1 MKYKLRFICVLCALC
16 LLAAG
21 CQAQGQTPAEKFTAS
36 FYDAFDTVITVIGY
50 AKDQETFDAAYN
62 QARDMFL
69 HYHRIFDG
77 YKSYEG
83 VHNLYY
89 VNKNAANGP
98 VEAEPELIQLLLYMK
113 ELQPRLQGRVNVAM
127 GAVLSYW
134 HECREAGEALPEERL
149 LQAYSSHVDFND
161 VIIDEKEGTIAFA
174 DPYLSL
180 DLGAVAKGYATEIV
194 ASWLLTSGMTSYIIS
209 AGGNVRCGYRPLDGR
224 ARWGVGI
231 QDPEESLFSTA
242 NNIKDVVYLT
252 DMSVVTSG
260 DYQRY
265 YVVDGVRYHHII
277 DPDTLY
283 PSAYMRQV
291 TVVTKDSGYADALS
305 TMLFLLPYEEGRA
318 FVDSQ
323 PDVEAYWV
331 LNDGSVRFTDGLKPI
346 LRSQGGSAMD

>member
-1 MKYKLRFICVLCALC
+1 MKYRLRFMCVLCALC
-16 LLAAG
+16 LLCGG
-21 CQAQGQTPAEKFTAS
+21 CRAEKTMQKFSAS

-50 AKDQETFDAAYN
+50 TDSQASFDAVYG
-62 QARDMFL
+62 QVKDLFM
-69 HYHRIFDG
+69 HYHRIYDG
-77 YKSYEG
+77 YKAYEG

-89 VNKNAANGP
+89 VNKNAAEGP
-98 VEAEPELIQLLLYMK
+98 VEAEPELIDLLLYMK
-113 ELQPRLQGRVNVAM
+113 DLQPRLLGRVNVAM

-134 HECREAGEALPEERL
+134 HECREEGTALPEERL
-149 LQAYSSHVDFND
+149 LRAYANHVDFDD
-161 VIIDEKEGTIAFA
+161 VIIDEDAGTICFA

-209 AGGNVRCGYRPLDGR
+209 AGGNVRCGERPLDGR

-231 QDPEESLFSTA
+231 QDPEDALFS
-242 NNIKDVVYLT
+242 NSIKDVVYLT

-277 DPDTLY
+277 DPDTLF
-283 PSAYMRQV
+283 PSDYMRQV
-291 TVVTKDSGYADALS
+291 TVVTRDSGYADALS

-331 LNDGSVRFTDGLKPI
+331 LNDGSVQYTDGLQPI
-346 LRSQGGSAMD
+346 LRSQGGSAIN

>member
-1 MKYKLRFICVLCALC
+1 MKYRLRFLCVLCAVC
-16 LLAAG
+16 LLCGG
-21 CQAQGQTPAEKFTAS
+21 CQAEKVMQKYSAS
-36 FYDAFDTVITVIGY
+36 FYDAFDTVISVIGY
-50 AKDQETFDAAYN
+50 TDSQASFDAVFGKVKELF
-62 QARDMFL
+62 M
-69 HYHRIFDG
+69 HYHRIYDG
-77 YKSYEG
+77 YKAYEG

-89 VNKNAANGP
+89 VNKNAASGP
-98 VEAEPELIQLLLYMK
+98 VEAEPELIELLLYMK
-113 ELQPRLQGRVNVAM
+113 ELQPKLLGRVNVAM

-134 HECREAGEALPEERL
+134 HDCREEGVALPEERL
-149 LQAYSSHVDFND
+149 LRAYGNHVNYDD
-161 VIIDEKEGTIAFA
+161 VIIDADAGTVYFA
-174 DPYLSL
+174 DPHLSL

-209 AGGNVRCGYRPLDGR
+209 AGGNVRCGEKPLDGR

-277 DPDTLY
+277 DPDTLF
-283 PSAYMRQV
+283 PSAYMHQV

-305 TMLFLLPYEEGRA
+305 TMLFLMSYEEGRA

-323 PDVEAYWV
+323 PDIEAYWV
-331 LNDGSVRFTDGLKPI
+331 LNDGSVQYTDGLQAI
-346 LRSQGGSAMD
+346 LRSQGGSAIN

>member
-1 MKYKLRFICVLCALC
+1 MKYRLRFLCVLCVLC
-16 LLAAG
+16 LLCGG
-21 CQAQGQTPAEKFTAS
+21 CQAEKAPQKFSAS
-36 FYDAFDTVITVIGY
+36 FYDAFDTVIIVTGY
-50 AKDQETFDAAYN
+50 ADSQETFDAVYN
-62 QARDMFL
+62 QAKDMFL
-69 HYHRIFDG
+69 HYHRIYDG
-77 YKSYEG
+77 YKAYEG

-98 VEAEPELIQLLLYMK
+98 VPAEPELIDLLLYMK
-113 ELQPRLQGRVNVAM
+113 DLQPRLLGRVNVAM

-149 LQAYSSHVDFND
+149 LRAYGNHVNFDD
-161 VIIDEKEGTIAFA
+161 VIIDESAGTIYFA

-209 AGGNVRCGYRPLDGR
+209 AGGNVRCGERPLDGR

-231 QDPEESLFSTA
+231 QDPEDALFS
-242 NNIKDVVYLT
+242 NSIKDVVYLT

-277 DPDTLY
+277 DPDTLF

-291 TVVTKDSGYADALS
+291 TVVTRDSGYADALS

-331 LNDGSVRFTDGLKPI
+331 LNDGTVEFTDGLTPI
-346 LRSQGGSAMD
+346 LRSQGGSAIN

>member
-1 MKYKLRFICVLCALC
+1 MKYRLRFLCVLCVLC
-16 LLAAG
+16 LLCGG
-21 CQAQGQTPAEKFTAS
+21 CQAEKAPQKFSAS
-36 FYDAFDTVITVIGY
+36 FYDAFDTVIIVTGY
-50 AKDQETFDAAYN
+50 ADSQETFDAVYN
-62 QARDMFL
+62 QAKDMFL
-69 HYHRIFDG
+69 HYHRIYDG
-77 YKSYEG
+77 YKAYEG

-98 VEAEPELIQLLLYMK
+98 VPAEPELIDLLLYMK
-113 ELQPRLQGRVNVAM
+113 DLQPRLLGRVNVAM

-149 LQAYSSHVDFND
+149 LRAYGNHVNFDD
-161 VIIDEKEGTIAFA
+161 VIIDESAGTIYFA

-209 AGGNVRCGYRPLDGR
+209 AGGNVRCGERPLDGR

-231 QDPEESLFSTA
+231 QDPEDALFS
-242 NNIKDVVYLT
+242 NSIKDVVYLT

-277 DPDTLY
+277 DPDTLF
-283 PSAYMRQV
+283 PSSYMRQV
-291 TVVTKDSGYADALS
+291 TVVTRDSGYADALS

-331 LNDGSVRFTDGLKPI
+331 LNDGSVEFTDGLTPI
-346 LRSQGGSAMD
+346 LRSQGGSAIN

>member
-1 MKYKLRFICVLCALC
+1 MKYRLRFLCVLCVLC
-16 LLAAG
+16 LLCGG
-21 CQAQGQTPAEKFTAS
+21 CQAEKAPQKFSAS
-36 FYDAFDTVITVIGY
+36 FYDAFDTVIIVTGY
-50 AKDQETFDAAYN
+50 ADSQEAFDAVYN
-62 QARDMFL
+62 QAKDMFL
-69 HYHRIFDG
+69 HYHRIYDG
-77 YKSYEG
+77 YKAYEG

-98 VEAEPELIQLLLYMK
+98 VPAEPELIDLLLYMK
-113 ELQPRLQGRVNVAM
+113 DLQPRLLGRVNVAM
-127 GAVLSYW
+127 GAVLRYW

-149 LQAYSSHVDFND
+149 LRAYGNHVNFDD
-161 VIIDEKEGTIAFA
+161 VIIDESAGTIYFA

-194 ASWLLTSGMTSYIIS
+194 ASWLLTSEMPSYIIS
-209 AGGNVRCGYRPLDGR
+209 AGGNVRCGEKPRDGR

-231 QDPEESLFSTA
+231 QDPEETLFSTA
-242 NNIKDVVYLT
+242 NSIKDVVYLT

-277 DPDTLY
+277 DPDTLF

-291 TVVTKDSGYADALS
+291 TVVTRDSGYADALS

-331 LNDGSVRFTDGLKPI
+331 LNDGSVEFTDGLTPI
-346 LRSQGGSAMD
+346 LRSQGGSAIN

>member
-1 MKYKLRFICVLCALC
+1 MKYRLRFLCVLCVLC
-16 LLAAG
+16 LLCGG
-21 CQAQGQTPAEKFTAS
+21 CQAEKAPQKFSAS
-36 FYDAFDTVITVIGY
+36 FYDAFDTVIIVTGY
-50 AKDQETFDAAYN
+50 ADSQETFDAVYN
-62 QARDMFL
+62 QAKDMFL
-69 HYHRIFDG
+69 HYHRIYDG
-77 YKSYEG
+77 YKAYEG

-98 VEAEPELIQLLLYMK
+98 VEAEPELIDLLLYMK
-113 ELQPRLQGRVNVAM
+113 DLQPRLLGRVNVAM

-149 LQAYSSHVDFND
+149 LRAYGNHVNFDD
-161 VIIDEKEGTIAFA
+161 VIIDQEAGTIYFA

-209 AGGNVRCGYRPLDGR
+209 AGGNVRCGERPLDGR

-231 QDPEESLFSTA
+231 QDPEDALFS
-242 NNIKDVVYLT
+242 NSIKDVVYLT

-277 DPDTLY
+277 DPDTLF

-291 TVVTKDSGYADALS
+291 TVVTRDSGYADALS

-331 LNDGSVRFTDGLKPI
+331 LNDGSVEFTDGLTPI
-346 LRSQGGSAMD
+346 LRSQGGSAIN

>member
-1 MKYKLRFICVLCALC
+1 MKYRLRFLCVLCVLC
-16 LLAAG
+16 LLCGG
-21 CQAQGQTPAEKFTAS
+21 CQAEKAPQKFSAS
-36 FYDAFDTVITVIGY
+36 FYDAFDTVIIVTGY
-50 AKDQETFDAAYN
+50 ADSQETFDAVYN
-62 QARDMFL
+62 QAKDMFL
-69 HYHRIFDG
+69 HYHRIYDG
-77 YKSYEG
+77 YKAYEG

-98 VEAEPELIQLLLYMK
+98 VPAEPELIDLLLYMK
-113 ELQPRLQGRVNVAM
+113 DMQPRLLGRVNVAM

-149 LQAYSSHVDFND
+149 LRAYGNHVNFDD
-161 VIIDEKEGTIAFA
+161 VIIDESAGTIYFA

-209 AGGNVRCGYRPLDGR
+209 AGGNVRCGERPLDGR

-231 QDPEESLFSTA
+231 QDPEDALFS
-242 NNIKDVVYLT
+242 NSIKDVVYLT

-277 DPDTLY
+277 DPDTLF

-291 TVVTKDSGYADALS
+291 TVVTRDSGYADALS

-331 LNDGSVRFTDGLKPI
+331 LNDGTVEFTDGLTPI
-346 LRSQGGSAMD
+346 LRSQGGSAIN

>member
-1 MKYKLRFICVLCALC
+1 MKYRLRFLCVLCVLC
-16 LLAAG
+16 LLCGG
-21 CQAQGQTPAEKFTAS
+21 CQAEKAPQKFSAS
-36 FYDAFDTVITVIGY
+36 FYDAFDTVIIVTGY
-50 AKDQETFDAAYN
+50 ADSQETFDAVYN
-62 QARDMFL
+62 QAKDMFL
-69 HYHRIFDG
+69 HYHRIYDG
-77 YKSYEG
+77 YKAYEG

-98 VEAEPELIQLLLYMK
+98 VPAEPELIDLLLYMK
-113 ELQPRLQGRVNVAM
+113 DLQPRLLGRVNVAM

-149 LQAYSSHVDFND
+149 LRAYGNHVNFDD
-161 VIIDEKEGTIAFA
+161 VIIDESAGTIYFA

-209 AGGNVRCGYRPLDGR
+209 AGGNVRCGERPLDGR

-231 QDPEESLFSTA
+231 QDPEDALFS
-242 NNIKDVVYLT
+242 NSIKDVVYLT

-277 DPDTLY
+277 DPDTLF

-291 TVVTKDSGYADALS
+291 TVVTRDSGYADALS

-331 LNDGSVRFTDGLKPI
+331 LNDGSVEFTDGLTPI
-346 LRSQGGSAMD
+346 LRSQGGSAIN

>member
-1 MKYKLRFICVLCALC
+1 MKYRLRFLCVLCVLC
-16 LLAAG
+16 LLCGG
-21 CQAQGQTPAEKFTAS
+21 CQAEKAPQKFSAS
-36 FYDAFDTVITVIGY
+36 FYDAFDTVIIVTGY
-50 AKDQETFDAAYN
+50 ADSQEAFDAVYN
-62 QARDMFL
+62 QAKDMFL
-69 HYHRIFDG
+69 HYHRIYDG
-77 YKSYEG
+77 YKAYEG

-98 VEAEPELIQLLLYMK
+98 VPAEPELIDLLLYMK
-113 ELQPRLQGRVNVAM
+113 DLQPRLLGRVNVAM
-127 GAVLSYW
+127 GAVLRYW

-149 LQAYSSHVDFND
+149 LRAYGNHVNFDD
-161 VIIDEKEGTIAFA
+161 VIIDESAGTIYFA

-209 AGGNVRCGYRPLDGR
+209 AGGNVRCGERPLDGR

-231 QDPEESLFSTA
+231 QDPEETLFSTA
-242 NNIKDVVYLT
+242 NSIKDVVYLT

-260 DYQRY
+260 DYQRC

-277 DPDTLY
+277 DPDTLF

-291 TVVTKDSGYADALS
+291 TVVTRDSGYADALS

-331 LNDGSVRFTDGLKPI
+331 LNDGSVEFTDGLTPI
-346 LRSQGGSAMD
+346 LRSQGGSAIN